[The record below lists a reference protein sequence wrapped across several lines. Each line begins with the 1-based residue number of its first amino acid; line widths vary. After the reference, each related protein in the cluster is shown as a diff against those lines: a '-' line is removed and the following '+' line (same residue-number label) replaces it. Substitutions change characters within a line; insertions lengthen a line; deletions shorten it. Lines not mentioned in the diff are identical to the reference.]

1 MTSARTMSTAD
12 WVTLLVLALLWGGS
26 FFFIEVA
33 LRGFDP
39 LTLVFARTAVGA
51 AILWGVALLA
61 GKHFPRDFATWRSL
75 LVQALLNNVIPL
87 ILFSWG
93 QTQISGGLAAIF
105 NATTPVWGVLIAHL
119 WIAGERLT
127 VARAVA
133 LVLGVAGVA
142 VTVGGDAIR
151 GLGAHLLPQLA
162 CLVGAFSYS
171 VAGILGRRFS
181 DTGVDPI
188 VTAAGSL
195 AMAAVVTLPLMLAFG
210 QPWHAAPPSL
220 ASWGALAALGVLSS
234 ALGFLLYY
242 RLLASAGATNTM
254 LVTFLI
260 PITPIILGWLVLG
273 ESLAPQHFV
282 GLALIACGLV
292 ALDGRLALRRRAA
305 WP

>member
-1 MTSARTMSTAD
+1 MTGTARTMSTTD
-12 WVTLLVLALLWGGS
+12 WATLLALALLWGGS
-26 FFFIEVA
+26 FFFIEIA

-39 LTLVFARTAVGA
+39 LTLVFARTAMGA
-51 AILWGVALLA
+51 AILWGVALLS
-61 GKHFPRDFATWRSL
+61 GKSFPRDLATWRGL
-75 LVQALLNNVIPL
+75 LAQALLNNVVPL

-105 NATTPVWGVLIAHL
+105 NATTPVWGVLIAHA

-133 LVLGVAGVA
+133 LALGVAGVA
-142 VTVGGDAIR
+142 VTVGGDALR

-171 VAGILGRRFS
+171 VASILGRRFS
-181 DTGVDPI
+181 AAGVDPI

-195 AMAAVVTLPLMLAFG
+195 AMAALVTLPLMLGMG
-210 QPWHAAPPSL
+210 QPWNAAPPSL
-220 ASWGALAALGVLSS
+220 ASWGALAALGILSS

-260 PITPIILGWLVLG
+260 PITPIVLGWLVLG
-273 ESLAPQHFV
+273 EKLAPQHFL
-282 GLALIACGLV
+282 GLGLIACGLV
-292 ALDGRLALRRRAA
+292 ALDGRLPLALRRS
-305 WP
+305 